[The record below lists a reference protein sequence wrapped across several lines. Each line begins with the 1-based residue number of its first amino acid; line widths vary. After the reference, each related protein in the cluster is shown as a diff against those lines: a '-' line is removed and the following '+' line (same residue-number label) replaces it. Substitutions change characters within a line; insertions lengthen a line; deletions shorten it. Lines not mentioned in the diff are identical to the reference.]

1 VEVELELLG
10 VGLDQD
16 LWAGH
21 NLAVVDYWD
30 LVLDCIFVRL
40 VID

>member
-1 VEVELELLG
+1 VEVEQELLG

-16 LWAGH
+16 LWVGH
-21 NLAVVDYWD
+21 NLAEVDYWD
-30 LVLDCIFVRL
+30 PVLDCIFVRL